1 MKRKMI
7 GAAAAYMA
15 GLFFASF
22 FSDIPCLVILS
33 LILAAA
39 LLAGRKYGFKAGD
52 YIMLAVFFVSAVSVF
67 SIYTAVRYKPAI
79 EMDGRE
85 GSFRGEVTE
94 VYRYSGNNSSYI
106 IDGRINGDIPAKV
119 SFYGGE
125 LEADRG
131 DMIAIGSCQFVKP
144 SKDFLFDSE
153 SYYRS
158 EGVFLTAANAKD
170 VTAEPFRSRR
180 LVRLI
185 SSYRE
190 QIIFDFGVALG
201 GDSGDLL
208 AGMVFGE
215 KRGMDDNVKTAVYRC
230 GIGHILAVSGL
241 HVSVAVLVLMFILKR
256 CRVNKY
262 ISFAVMEVLLLF
274 LTAMANYP
282 VSAIRAAVMMNFLY
296 GARIFRRQND
306 TFNSLAGAA
315 LLICLVSPYSIY
327 DEGFLMSLTGTFGIG
342 VAAPCMTKEMPRE
355 TFPQKAAVSFVT
367 MLCTTVCVFPLSLLY
382 FDETSLISPL
392 TNVLLVPLCSFSMII
407 GLLYALTGGV
417 VDILFISKLINDVI
431 LRISDGAA
439 RIRITH
445 FSAGSTALMYGLIMC
460 SVMVVFAFAVF
471 RSRHFTVA
479 AVSAAAV
486 FMFVTAGLIR
496 MERNDRLIVAVLG
509 RGNNAAVV
517 INDRGDVT
525 VADLSGHYRSAEYVR
540 KYLTRSGIEKVD
552 TILLSNRAESAYASY
567 LGAFEFTET
576 GSWLAEGEI
585 VSQEPYSQLRY
596 MGEDGFSIE
605 SRSCTIS
612 LAEGTLSI
620 SGSDGEVVIEK
631 SGNDMPASSGLT
643 VVYGKADGE
652 TAPNNVIYTDKG
664 NNFEIWLSEKGSFDI
679 RRL

>member
-7 GAAAAYMA
+7 GAAVAYMA

-22 FSDIPCLVILS
+22 FSNIPFLVILS

-39 LLAGRKYGFKAGD
+39 LLIGRKYGFKAGD
-52 YIMLAVFFVSAVSVF
+52 YVMLAVFFVSAVSVF
-67 SIYTAVRYKPAI
+67 GIYTEVRYRPAA

-85 GSFRGEVTE
+85 GSFCGEVTE
-94 VYRYSGNNSSYI
+94 VYRYSGNNSSYVLE
-106 IDGRINGDIPAKV
+106 GRINGDIAAKI

-125 LEADRG
+125 FEADLG
-131 DMIAIGSCQFVKP
+131 DKITIGGCRFAKP
-144 SKDFLFDSE
+144 SKDYLFDSE

-158 EGVFLTAANAKD
+158 DGVFLTAVNAKD
-170 VTAEPFRSRR
+170 VTAEAFRSRK
-180 LVRLI
+180 LSRLI

-215 KRGMDDNVKTAVYRC
+215 KRGMDYNVKTAVYRC
-230 GIGHILAVSGL
+230 GIGHVLAVSGL
-241 HVSVAVLVLMFILKR
+241 HVSAAVLVLMFILKR

-296 GARIFRRQND
+296 GARLFRRQND

-315 LLICLVSPYSIY
+315 LLICLVSPYAIY
-327 DEGFLMSLTGTFGIG
+327 DEGFLMSLAGTFGIG
-342 VAAPCMTKEMPRE
+342 VAAPCMTKEMPRD
-355 TFPQKAAVSFVT
+355 TFPQRAAVSFVT

-392 TNVLLVPLCSFSMII
+392 TNVLLVPLCSFSMMI

-417 VDILFISKLINDVI
+417 VDILFIAKLINDAV
-431 LRISDGAA
+431 LRISDAAA
-439 RIRITH
+439 RLRITH
-445 FSAGSTALMYGLIMC
+445 FSAGSSYVMYGLIIC
-460 SVMVVFAFAVF
+460 AVMVVFAFAVF
-471 RSRHFTVA
+471 RSRRFTVA
-479 AVSAAAV
+479 AVSIAAV

-496 MERNDRLIVAVLG
+496 MEHNDRLIVAVLG

-517 INDRGDVT
+517 INDRGAVT

-540 KYLTRSGIEKVD
+540 KYLTRSGIERVD

-567 LGAFEFTET
+567 LGAFEFTDT
-576 GSWLAEGEI
+576 GNWLAEGE
-585 VSQEPYSQLRY
+585 SELREPYSELQY

-612 LAEGTLSI
+612 LAEGTLTI
-620 SGSDGEVVIEK
+620 SGRDGEVVIEK
-631 SGNDMPASSGLT
+631 SGKDGAESSGIT
-643 VVYGKADGE
+643 VVYGKAAAE
-652 TAPNNVIYTDKG
+652 TAPDNVIYTDKG
-664 NNFEIWLSEKGSFDI
+664 NNFEIWLSDNGSFDI